1 MQQHSS
7 SGEKE
12 HKKEKHKHKK
22 EKKEKKDKKEKKE
35 KRDKEEGS
43 EVKSEKVKCNTRQ
56 RFQNIELNIDF
67 QFICIPHFLLFPKK
81 GRI

>member
-43 EVKSEKVKCNTRQ
+43 EVKSEKVICNTRKL
-56 RFQNIELNIDF
+56 FQNTEHEIGS
-67 QFICIPHFLLFPKK
+67 QS
-81 GRI
+81 

>member
-43 EVKSEKVKCNTRQ
+43 EVKSEKVKCNTKKLP
-56 RFQNIELNIDF
+56 QNNDHETGSQYLISHNSL
-67 QFICIPHFLLFPKK
+67 
-81 GRI
+81 